1 MLRACFKGCQTVLSV
16 ASNPPSAAMS
26 QETELKLEVHPQDL
40 AALLKHPLLKSQPAH
55 RERLFN
61 TYFDTSALTLR
72 SQRMAVRER
81 RVGRR
86 TLLTVKTAGQ
96 SVGGLS
102 RRGEWEAPSR
112 PGVFDFAGLVD
123 DQALAGQLASVA
135 WQLVPVFRTD
145 FTRRSWVLQH
155 GLARVEVALDQGFI
169 ATGNAQGNHR
179 QPILELE
186 LELLDGPVDAL
197 LDLAHTLALGP
208 QGQASSALRLLPAN
222 RSKAE
227 RGYALFMGERLQP
240 VKASAL
246 QLQAD
251 MHPVQAF
258 RVAAL
263 ACLSHLQANE
273 SGVLHPGADG
283 ALPDPEF
290 VHQARVAL
298 RRLRTGLRIFRPH
311 LPTRFA
317 AHWVSEWKALTNQ
330 LGDARNWDVFA
341 TEWLPELAAGE
352 EPPSSEPAETRR
364 ALQAWVEQQR
374 RAAWHRAA
382 DALSSGEHAL
392 RLLAFTRAVLCLQ
405 PADPV
410 GESPAH
416 EGLAGWARAILRERH
431 AALRQ
436 QARAARRMG
445 PEGRHA
451 LRISLKKLRY
461 AQEFLASVLPPK
473 RAARSTAVLAGAQE
487 LLGRLN
493 DLSTA
498 HALLGTV
505 AAGPVSALVVH
516 WQHALQ
522 ARLQTGLLELP
533 LMERSLENAPAPWG

>member
-1 MLRACFKGCQTVLSV
+1 
-16 ASNPPSAAMS
+16 MS

-40 AALLKHPLLKSQPAH
+40 AALLRHPLLKAQPAR

-61 TYFDTSALTLR
+61 TYFDTSTLTLR
-72 SQRMAVRER
+72 AQRMAVRER

-102 RRGEWEAPSR
+102 RRGEWEAPTR
-112 PGVFDFAGLVD
+112 PGAFDFATLVTD
-123 DQALAGQLASVA
+123 PALGVQLASVA

-155 GLARVEVALDQGFI
+155 GEARVEVALDQGFI
-169 ATGNAQGNHR
+169 GTGNARGNHR

-227 RGYALFMGERLQP
+227 RGYALFMGEKLQP
-240 VKASAL
+240 VKAVAL
-246 QLQAD
+246 QLQAG

-258 RVAAL
+258 RAAAL
-263 ACLSHLQANE
+263 SCLTHLQANE
-273 SGVLHPGADG
+273 AGVLHPGTEG
-283 ALPDPEF
+283 LLPDPEF

-298 RRLRTGLRIFRPH
+298 RRLRTGLRVFRAH
-311 LPTRFA
+311 LPARFA
-317 AHWVSEWKALTNQ
+317 AHWSAEWRLLTNQ

-341 TEWLPELAAGE
+341 TEWMPELVAGE
-352 EPPSSEPAETRR
+352 PPPSSAPEGSAQ
-364 ALQAWVEQQR
+364 ALEAWVQQQR
-374 RAAWHRAA
+374 RDAWQRAA
-382 DALSSGEHAL
+382 DALSSRDHAL

-405 PADPV
+405 PADP
-410 GESPAH
+410 PAAAQTGD
-416 EGLAGWARAILRERH
+416 GLAIWARATLRERH
-431 AALRQ
+431 ASLRQ

-461 AQEFLASVLPPK
+461 AQEFLATLLPPK
-473 RAARSTAVLAGAQE
+473 RVARSTAVLADAQE

-498 HALLGTV
+498 HALLGSM
-505 AAGPVSALVVH
+505 AAGPASALVVH
-516 WQHALQ
+516 WQQSLQ
-522 ARLQTGLLELP
+522 ARLQAGLAELP
-533 LMERSLENAPAPWG
+533 AMERSLEKAPAPWG

>member
-1 MLRACFKGCQTVLSV
+1 
-16 ASNPPSAAMS
+16 MS

-40 AALLKHPLLKSQPAH
+40 AALLKHPLLKAQPAR

-61 TYFDTSALTLR
+61 TYFDTSTLALR
-72 SQRMAVRER
+72 AQRMAVRER
-81 RVGRR
+81 RVGRQ

-102 RRGEWEAPSR
+102 QRGEWEAPTRS
-112 PGVFDFAGLVD
+112 GVFDFTALVGD
-123 DQALAGQLASVA
+123 AALAAQLASVA

-155 GLARVEVALDQGFI
+155 GHACVEVALDQGFI

-208 QGQASSALRLLPAN
+208 HGQAASALRLRPAN

-227 RGYALFMGERLQP
+227 RGYALFMGERVQP
-240 VKASAL
+240 VKAGGL

-258 RVAAL
+258 RAAAL
-263 ACLSHLQANE
+263 SCLAHLQANE
-273 SGVLHPGADG
+273 AGVLHPGPEG

-298 RRLRTGLRIFRPH
+298 RRLRTGLRLFRPV
-311 LPTRFA
+311 LPRRCV
-317 AHWVSEWKALTNQ
+317 AHWSSEWKLRANQ

-341 TEWLPELAAGE
+341 LEWMPELMASG
-352 EPPSSEPAETRR
+352 SPAPRVADGAPE
-364 ALQAWVEQQR
+364 ALAAWVQQQR
-374 RAAWHRAA
+374 RAAGQRAA
-382 DALSSGEHAL
+382 DALGSREHAL
-392 RLLAFTRAVLCLQ
+392 RLLAFTRAVLSLQ
-405 PADPV
+405 PVDAV
-410 GESPAH
+410 ASRSP
-416 EGLAGWARAILRERH
+416 EGDGLAVWARSALRERF
-431 AALRQ
+431 AGLRQ

-451 LRISLKKLRY
+451 LRLSLKKLRY
-461 AQEFLASVLPPK
+461 AQAFLASVLPPK
-473 RAARSTAVLAGAQE
+473 RVERSTAALASAQE

-498 HALLGTV
+498 HALLG
-505 AAGPVSALVVH
+505 AAPAGPASALVVH
-516 WQHALQ
+516 WQQALQ
-522 ARLQTGLLELP
+522 SRLDAGLQALP
-533 LMERSLENAPAPWG
+533 AMERSLEKVPTPWG

>member
-1 MLRACFKGCQTVLSV
+1 
-16 ASNPPSAAMS
+16 MS

-40 AALLKHPLLKSQPAH
+40 AALLKHPLLKASPAR

-61 TYFDTSALTLR
+61 TYFDTSTLALR
-72 SQRMAVRER
+72 AQRMAVRER
-81 RVGRR
+81 RVGRQ

-102 RRGEWEAPSR
+102 QRGEWEAPTR
-112 PGVFDFAGLVD
+112 PGTFDFTGLVND
-123 DQALAGQLASVA
+123 AALAAQLASVA

-155 GLARVEVALDQGFI
+155 GPARVEVALDQGFI

-208 QGQASSALRLLPAN
+208 QGQAASALRLLPAN

-227 RGYALFMGERLQP
+227 RGYALFMGERMQP
-240 VKASAL
+240 VKAAGL
-246 QLQAD
+246 QLQAG

-263 ACLSHLQANE
+263 SCLAHLQANE
-273 SGVLHPGADG
+273 AGVLHPGPEG

-298 RRLRTGLRIFRPH
+298 RRLRTGLRIFRSA
-311 LPTRFA
+311 LPRRFVE
-317 AHWVSEWKALTNQ
+317 HWSSDWKLLTNQ

-341 TEWLPELAAGE
+341 TDWMPELMAGGGPAAGTDDGSA
-352 EPPSSEPAETRR
+352 P
-364 ALQAWVEQQR
+364 ALQAWVQAQR
-374 RAAWHRAA
+374 RAAGQRAA
-382 DALSSGEHAL
+382 DALGSREHAL

-405 PADPV
+405 PSDPV
-410 GESPAH
+410 ADAPHDGD
-416 EGLAGWARAILRERH
+416 GLAVWARAVLRERH
-431 AALRQ
+431 AGLRQ
-436 QARAARRMG
+436 QARAAQRMG

-473 RAARSTAVLAGAQE
+473 RVARSTAVLSNAQE

-498 HALLGTV
+498 HTLLGAV
-505 AAGPVSALVVH
+505 AAGPASALVVH
-516 WQHALQ
+516 WQQSLQ
-522 ARLQTGLLELP
+522 VRLDAGLLELP
-533 LMERSLENAPAPWG
+533 AMERSLEKAPTPWD

>member
-1 MLRACFKGCQTVLSV
+1 
-16 ASNPPSAAMS
+16 MS

-40 AALLKHPLLKSQPAH
+40 VALLRHPLLKAQPPR

-61 TYFDTSALTLR
+61 TYFDTSTLSLR
-72 SQRMAVRER
+72 AQRMAVRER

-102 RRGEWEAPSR
+102 QRGEWEAPAR
-112 PGVFDFAGLVD
+112 PGVFDFAALVD
-123 DQALAGQLASVA
+123 DQALAALLASVA

-155 GLARVEVALDQGFI
+155 GPARVEVALDQGFI

-186 LELLDGPVDAL
+186 LELLQGPVDAL

-208 QGQASSALRLLPAN
+208 QGQAATALRLLPAN

-227 RGYALFMGERLQP
+227 RGYALFMGEKLQP
-240 VKASAL
+240 AKATPL
-246 QLQAD
+246 QLGAG

-258 RVAAL
+258 RAAAL
-263 ACLSHLQANE
+263 SCLAHLQANE
-273 SGVLHPGADG
+273 AGVLHPGPEG

-298 RRLRTGLRIFRPH
+298 RRLRTGLRMFRAH
-311 LPTRFA
+311 LPSRFA
-317 AHWVSEWKALTNQ
+317 ANWSAEWKLLANQ

-341 TEWLPELAAGE
+341 TEWLPELLAGE
-352 EPPSSEPAETRR
+352 QPASATFDGSTQ
-364 ALQAWVEQQR
+364 ALESWVEQQR
-374 RAAWHRAA
+374 RAAWQRAA
-382 DALSSGEHAL
+382 DALGSREHAL

-405 PADPV
+405 PADLA
-410 GESPAH
+410 GEGPGGD
-416 EGLAGWARAILRERH
+416 GLAAWAQATLRERH
-431 AALRQ
+431 ASLRQ
-436 QARAARRMG
+436 QARAARRAG

-461 AQEFLASVLPPK
+461 AQEFLVSVLPPK
-473 RAARSTAVLAGAQE
+473 RAARSTAVLADAQE

-493 DLSTA
+493 DLSSA
-498 HALLGTV
+498 HTLLASM
-505 AAGPVSALVVH
+505 AAGPASALVVH
-516 WQHALQ
+516 WQQALQ
-522 ARLQTGLLELP
+522 ARLQEGLLELP
-533 LMERSLENAPAPWG
+533 SMERALEKAPTPWG

>member
-1 MLRACFKGCQTVLSV
+1 
-16 ASNPPSAAMS
+16 MS

-40 AALLKHPLLKSQPAH
+40 AALLRHPLLKVQPPR

-61 TYFDTSALTLR
+61 TYFDTSTLSLR
-72 SQRMAVRER
+72 AQRMAVRER

-102 RRGEWEAPSR
+102 QRGEWEAPSR
-112 PGVFDFAGLVD
+112 PGVFDFAALVD
-123 DQALAGQLASVA
+123 DQALAAQLASVA

-155 GLARVEVALDQGFI
+155 GPARVEVALDQGFI

-186 LELLDGPVDAL
+186 LELLEGPVDAL

-208 QGQASSALRLLPAN
+208 QGQSASALRLLPAN

-227 RGYALFMGERLQP
+227 RGYALFMGEKLQP
-240 VKASAL
+240 AKATPL
-246 QLQAD
+246 QLGAG

-258 RVAAL
+258 RAAAL
-263 ACLSHLQANE
+263 SCLAHLQANE
-273 SGVLHPGADG
+273 AGVLHPGLEG

-298 RRLRTGLRIFRPH
+298 RRLRTGLRIFRAH
-311 LPTRFA
+311 LPSRFA
-317 AHWVSEWKALTNQ
+317 AHWSAEWKLLTNQ

-341 TEWLPELAAGE
+341 TEWLPELLAGE
-352 EPPSSEPAETRR
+352 QPASATFDGSTQ
-364 ALQAWVEQQR
+364 ALESWVEQQR
-374 RAAWHRAA
+374 RAAWQRAA
-382 DALSSGEHAL
+382 DALGSREHAL

-405 PADPV
+405 PADPA
-410 GESPAH
+410 GEWPAG
-416 EGLAGWARAILRERH
+416 EGLAAWAQATLRARH
-431 AALRQ
+431 ASLRQ
-436 QARAARRMG
+436 QARAARRAG

-473 RAARSTAVLAGAQE
+473 RVARSTAVLADAQE

-498 HALLGTV
+498 HALLADM
-505 AAGPVSALVVH
+505 AAGPASALVVH
-516 WQHALQ
+516 WQQSLQ
-522 ARLQTGLLELP
+522 ARLQKGLLELP
-533 LMERSLENAPAPWG
+533 GMEGALEKAPAPWG

>member
-1 MLRACFKGCQTVLSV
+1 
-16 ASNPPSAAMS
+16 MS

-40 AALLKHPLLKSQPAH
+40 VALLRHPLLKTQPPR

-61 TYFDTSALTLR
+61 TYFDTSTLSLR
-72 SQRMAVRER
+72 AQRMAVRER

-102 RRGEWEAPSR
+102 QRGEWEAPTR
-112 PGVFDFAGLVD
+112 PGAFDFTALVND
-123 DQALAGQLASVA
+123 AALAAQLASVA

-155 GLARVEVALDQGFI
+155 GPARVEVALDQGFI

-186 LELLDGPVDAL
+186 LELLEGPVDAL

-208 QGQASSALRLLPAN
+208 LGQTASALRLLPAN

-227 RGYALFMGERLQP
+227 RGYALYMGERLQP
-240 VKASAL
+240 VKASGL
-246 QLQAD
+246 QLQAG

-258 RVAAL
+258 RAAAL
-263 ACLSHLQANE
+263 SCLAHLQSNE
-273 SGVLHPGADG
+273 AGVLHPGPEG

-298 RRLRTGLRIFRPH
+298 RRLRTGLRIFRSA
-311 LPTRFA
+311 LPRRFA
-317 AHWVSEWKALTNQ
+317 AHWSNEWKLLTNQ

-341 TEWLPELAAGE
+341 TEWMPELMESGQPASGAADG
-352 EPPSSEPAETRR
+352 STD
-364 ALQAWVEQQR
+364 ALLAWVQLQR
-374 RAAWHRAA
+374 RAAWQRAA
-382 DALSSGEHAL
+382 DALGSREHAL

-405 PADPV
+405 PADPTST
-410 GESPAH
+410 GT
-416 EGLAGWARAILRERH
+416 LAGDSLALWARAILSERH
-431 AALRQ
+431 AGLRQ
-436 QARAARRMG
+436 QARTARRVG

-473 RAARSTAVLAGAQE
+473 RVARSTAVLANAQE

-498 HALLGTV
+498 HTLLGAV
-505 AAGPVSALVVH
+505 APGPASALVVH
-516 WQHALQ
+516 WQQSLQ
-522 ARLQTGLLELP
+522 ARLEAGLLELP
-533 LMERSLENAPAPWG
+533 AMERSLEKAPTPWG

>member
-1 MLRACFKGCQTVLSV
+1 M
-16 ASNPPSAAMS
+16 P
-26 QETELKLEVHPQDL
+26 QETELKLEVNPQDL
-40 AALLKHPLLKSQPAH
+40 VALLKHPLLKAQPAR

-61 TYFDTSALTLR
+61 TYFDTSTLALR
-72 SQRMAVRER
+72 AQRMAVRER
-81 RVGRR
+81 RVGRQ

-102 RRGEWEAPSR
+102 QRGEWEAPTR
-112 PGVFDFAGLVD
+112 PGAFDFTALVGE
-123 DQALAGQLASVA
+123 AVLAAQLASVA

-155 GLARVEVALDQGFI
+155 GSARVEVALDQGFI
-169 ATGNAQGNHR
+169 ATGSAQGNHR

-208 QGQASSALRLLPAN
+208 HGQAAAALRLLPAN

-227 RGYALFMGERLQP
+227 RGYALYMGERLQP
-240 VKASAL
+240 VKAQGV
-246 QLQAD
+246 QLQAG
-251 MHPVQAF
+251 MLPVQAF
-258 RVAAL
+258 RAAAL
-263 ACLSHLQANE
+263 SCLAHLQANE
-273 SGVLHPGADG
+273 AGVLHPGPHG

-298 RRLRTGLRIFRPH
+298 RRLRTGLRIFRSV
-311 LPTRFA
+311 LPPRFA
-317 AHWVSEWKALTNQ
+317 AHWSNEWKLLTNQ

-341 TEWLPELAAGE
+341 TEWMPELMDSGQPAADVSHE
-352 EPPSSEPAETRR
+352 AAE
-364 ALQAWVEQQR
+364 ALQAWVQRQR
-374 RAAWHRAA
+374 RAAGQRAA
-382 DALSSGEHAL
+382 DALGSREHAL

-405 PADPV
+405 PLN
-410 GESPAH
+410 PALT
-416 EGLAGWARAILRERH
+416 EAPEGDGLAVWARTILSERH

-461 AQEFLASVLPPK
+461 AQAFLASVLPPK
-473 RAARSTAVLAGAQE
+473 RVARNTAALADAQE
-487 LLGRLN
+487 LLGLLN

-498 HALLGTV
+498 HALLGAV
-505 AAGPVSALVVH
+505 PAGPASALVVH
-516 WQHALQ
+516 WQQSLQ
-522 ARLQTGLLELP
+522 ERLDAGLLALP
-533 LMERSLENAPAPWG
+533 AMERSLEKAPTPWG

>member
-1 MLRACFKGCQTVLSV
+1 
-16 ASNPPSAAMS
+16 MS

-40 AALLKHPLLKSQPAH
+40 AALLRHPLLKSQPAR

-61 TYFDTSALTLR
+61 TYFDTSTLSLR
-72 SQRMAVRER
+72 AQRMAVRER
-81 RVGRR
+81 RVGRQ

-102 RRGEWEAPSR
+102 QRGEWEAPTR
-112 PGVFDFAGLVD
+112 AGAFDFASLVND
-123 DQALAGQLASVA
+123 AALAAQLASVA

-155 GLARVEVALDQGFI
+155 GPARVEVALDQGFI

-208 QGQASSALRLLPAN
+208 LGQAASALRLLPAN

-240 VKASAL
+240 VKAAGL
-246 QLQAD
+246 QLQAG

-258 RVAAL
+258 RAAAL
-263 ACLSHLQANE
+263 SCLAHLQANE
-273 SGVLHPGADG
+273 AGVLHPGAEG
-283 ALPDPEF
+283 VMPDPEF

-298 RRLRTGLRIFRPH
+298 RRLRTGLRIFRPV
-311 LPTRFA
+311 LPRRFA
-317 AHWVSEWKALTNQ
+317 AHWSNEWKSLTNQ

-341 TEWLPELAAGE
+341 TEWVPELLEAAG
-352 EPPSSEPAETRR
+352 PVVGASDDSAQV
-364 ALQAWVEQQR
+364 LQAWVQQQR
-374 RAAWHRAA
+374 RAAWQRAA
-382 DALSSGEHAL
+382 DALGSREHAL
-392 RLLAFTRAVLCLQ
+392 RLLAFTRAVLNLLPGD
-405 PADPV
+405 PAV
-410 GESPAH
+410 GAPPA
-416 EGLAGWARAILRERH
+416 GDALAGWARAVLRERH
-431 AALRQ
+431 AGLRQ
-436 QARAARRMG
+436 QARAAQRTG

-451 LRISLKKLRY
+451 LRLSLKKLRY
-461 AQEFLASVLPPK
+461 AQEFLASVLPAK
-473 RAARSTAVLAGAQE
+473 RVARSTAVLSSAQE

-498 HALLGTV
+498 HTLLAAM
-505 AAGPVSALVVH
+505 AAGPASALVVH
-516 WQHALQ
+516 WQQSLQ
-522 ARLQTGLLELP
+522 GQLEAGLLELP
-533 LMERSLENAPAPWG
+533 AMERALEKAPTPWG